1 MGETTNLST
10 MIEDLKKT
18 WGMTQNNLTN
28 WLETAV
34 STISGWKDY
43 KWTQVSK
50 GHIRLVAIYCGE
62 SIEDADGL
70 KKAFK
75 RLAENEGYNGD
86 HIFNVINGNY
96 DDIFLEKEIKAVH
109 KLILDEYLKRENLT
123 GASKSIKEFIEKKY
137 PSFLKKEQ
145 IQNNDT
151 NKLSEATEA
160 DTPEVED
167 SPEQSEATEADT
179 SEVEDSPEQ
188 SEATEADTSEAE
200 DSPEQS
206 EATEAD
212 TPMTEDETK
221 SLGETELLKTQGEY
235 EEATEL
241 GEHIE
246 HLIRAAEDGDME
258 ANLELGLAYKDGKG
272 VIKNFSKAVEYFF
285 KAGKLGSGDAVY
297 ELKECYQNRVGVE
310 KKQAGRKGMWLRM
323 VLIDNHYK
331 CKKYMVDISIDLKLP
346 SKERLKYVKKW
357 HEFLPETDEERRL
370 KELIEIWGGSVK

>member
-86 HIFNVINGNY
+86 HIFNVRNGNY

-179 SEVEDSPEQ
+179 SEVEGSPEQ
-188 SEATEADTSEAE
+188 PEADTSEVE
-200 DSPEQS
+200 DSPEQP

-370 KELIEIWGGSVK
+370 KELIEIWGGIEY